1 MGINWWGERLEGSR
15 FGACPTDSQISYAT
29 RPAMKRVKQA
39 APANCPALGNA
50 PGAAEEK
57 IDDAMG

>member
-1 MGINWWGERLEGSR
+1 MRLEGSR

-29 RPAMKRVKQA
+29 RPAEKRVKQA

-57 IDDAMG
+57 IDDAPE